1 MKKALILGAG
11 IYQLPLIRKA
21 KEMGLFTLVASSAG
35 KYPGFALADKT
46 CFVDTTDVDGIVQL
60 AREEEVD
67 CVCTTGT
74 DVAIRSLGIVC
85 DALHLPGISEHSGA
99 LATNKRKM
107 KGKFEADDVCTA
119 RFREVE
125 SLEQLRAAF
134 ELFEK
139 PVICKAVDSSGSR
152 GIIRVDSAD
161 QLRDAYQYVMNTTQ
175 KKSFIIEEFIS
186 GVEFGAQAAVF
197 NGEVQFVMPH
207 GDILFHGKTDVP
219 IGHFVPY
226 SIPKKVEA
234 EARRQLEL
242 SVRSLRLTTCAI
254 NADFILRND
263 QVYVLEIGAR
273 AGATCL
279 PELVSIYYDFDYY
292 AYILELSLGTNHRV
306 DFSPRH
312 PCGNLLITS
321 DRGGTLEGIDVDD
334 FGLEIMEMVF
344 DYHPGEMVP
353 QFRVGPDR
361 LGHIVLKGLDEAKVR
376 SDLDGL
382 PSRITVRLQGG

>member
-46 CFVDTTDVDGIVQL
+46 CFVDTTDVDGIVRL
-60 AREEEVD
+60 AREEQID

-85 DALHLPGISEHSGA
+85 DALHLPGISEYSGA

-107 KGKFEADDVCTA
+107 KGQFEADGVCTA
-119 RFREVE
+119 RFREVQ
-125 SLEQLRAAF
+125 SFEQLQAAF
-134 ELFEK
+134 GLFEK

-152 GIIRVDSAD
+152 GIIRVDSED
-161 QLRDAYQYVMNTTQ
+161 QLREAYQYVMSATQ
-175 KKSFIIEEFIS
+175 KKSFIVEEFIS

-226 SIPKKVEA
+226 AIPENVA
-234 EARRQLEL
+234 REARRQLEL
-242 SVRSLRLTTCAI
+242 SVRSLGLTTCAI
-254 NADFILRND
+254 NADFILRNG

-279 PELVSIYYDFDYY
+279 PELVSIYYGIDFYE
-292 AYILELSLGTNHRV
+292 YILELSLGICHAL
-306 DFSPRH
+306 DFSPKH

-321 DRGGTLEGIDVDD
+321 DKGGVLDGIEVDES
-334 FGLEIMEMVF
+334 GIEIVETVL
-344 DYHPGEMVP
+344 DYHPGDIVP

-361 LGHIVLKGLDEAKVR
+361 LGHVVLKAAGEEQVR
-376 SDLDGL
+376 ADLAEL
-382 PSRITVRLQGG
+382 PSRIKIHLKEA